1 LGAENDADQA
11 FRLQESPVHLL
22 RLALQRASELFAE
35 QIDAG
40 ELTLRQF
47 MVLLAADQRP
57 GCTQTDLVAMT
68 GIDRST
74 MGEMLD
80 RMVRRGFLMRRRSSH
95 DARAN
100 LIDLMEPGKQTLAA
114 AMPAVRAAQQKLLD
128 ALSPDLQ
135 QPFLDML
142 RRVAGAPAVTPETAP
157 HEPTPTVPAA
167 G

>member
-1 LGAENDADQA
+1 MGAENDAEQA

-35 QIDAG
+35 QVDAG

-47 MVLLAADQRP
+47 MVLLAAHQRP

-80 RMVRRGFLMRRRSSH
+80 RMVRRGYITRRRSSH

-100 LIDLMEPGKQTLAA
+100 LIDLMDQGTQTLAA

-142 RRVAGAPAVTPETAP
+142 RRVAGAPAVATEAAAHATTTP
-157 HEPTPTVPAA
+157 VPAA
-167 G
+167 E